1 MYALY
6 DLLFIRFMR
15 PNWTE
20 DLRIYHRETMAIP
33 IPMHIVMR
41 KDTNYTILVRPGHY
55 FPFAEAHCQCKH
67 CSRKCQNIKR
77 NNNIN
82 LTSAARSVRW
92 LGGVK
97 GGVLG
102 GVQWGSENA
111 AHLQSRESVG
121 PICQADFRS
130 CFGSWAD
137 SYARARCVFYCVIER
152 R

>member
-97 GGVLG
+97 GGG
-102 GVQWGSENA
+102 GAFGEVRNGDRKTPLICSHANLLAQFA
-111 AHLQSRESVG
+111 KQIFDLVSVPG
-121 PICQADFRS
+121 QI
-130 CFGSWAD
+130 
-137 SYARARCVFYCVIER
+137 VMHER
-152 R
+152 GVCSIV

>member
-97 GGVLG
+97 GGGGLLG
-102 GVQWGSENA
+102 RSAMGIGKRRSFAVTRICWPN
-111 AHLQSRESVG
+111 LPSRFS
-121 PICQADFRS
+121 ILFR
-130 CFGSWAD
+130 FLG
-137 SYARARCVFYCVIER
+137 R
-152 R
+152 